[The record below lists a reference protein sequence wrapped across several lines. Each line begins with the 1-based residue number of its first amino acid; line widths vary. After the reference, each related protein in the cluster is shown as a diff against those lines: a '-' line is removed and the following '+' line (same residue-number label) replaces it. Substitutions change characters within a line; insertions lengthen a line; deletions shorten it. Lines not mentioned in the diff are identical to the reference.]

1 MRFLVTCR
9 DTGVNK
15 NHDKFKNKFYHK
27 ILLDEISKKKKSIK
41 LMKKDFKMAMENLL
55 TSTTFFKELLSKMS
69 INRSVIK
76 EEKIVLNR
84 HPKKLNNLL

>member
-1 MRFLVTCR
+1 MRLVR
-9 DTGVNK
+9 
-15 NHDKFKNKFYHK
+15 
-27 ILLDEISKKKKSIK
+27 KKKSIK
-41 LMKKDFKMAMENLL
+41 LMKKDFKMAVENLL

-84 HPKKLNNLL
+84 HPKKLKAYYSGNRVK